1 MVNHRFWGY
10 IYIQISGFRTDPI
23 CIYIYTIYTDML
35 YIFLRFYLSNAS
47 KETMTFLTDF
57 VLEADIYNDIFASTP
72 SFEEIYSYLHDRCR
86 AVRIDLHLQQPWS
99 SRTQEFVTCH
109 EYCLRFEILANIL
122 FREKDVNKS
131 IYDPHLGLQAISQT
145 IDPLLAAY
153 QDARERGQAFDTEA
167 PIRRLVTG
175 RGVYPRILPQREKG
189 QCFVEGLV

>member
-1 MVNHRFWGY
+1 M
-10 IYIQISGFRTDPI
+10 
-23 CIYIYTIYTDML
+23 
-35 YIFLRFYLSNAS
+35 
-47 KETMTFLTDF
+47 DF
-57 VLEADIYNDIFASTP
+57 VLEADIYNDIFAITP

-122 FREKDVNKS
+122 FRERDVKKS

-153 QDARERGQAFDTEA
+153 QDARERGQAFITEA

-175 RGVYPRILPQREKG
+175 RSVYPGISPQRGGCSVRVGVSDYKF
-189 QCFVEGLV
+189 QFWQIHSNKKQY